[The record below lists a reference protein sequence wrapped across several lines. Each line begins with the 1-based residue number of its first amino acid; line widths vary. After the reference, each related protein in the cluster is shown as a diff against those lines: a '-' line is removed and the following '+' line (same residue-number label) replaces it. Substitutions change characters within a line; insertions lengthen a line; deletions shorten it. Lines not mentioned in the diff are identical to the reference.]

1 MLEEY
6 IYCGTK
12 KLRCGYTTGSCAAA
26 AAKASAQMLLTGMTI
41 DKVSLMTPKGILL
54 ELNIKNSEIETDY
67 AECAIKKDS
76 GDDPDVTNGILVYA
90 RVEKIPSGVIIDGGK
105 GVGRI
110 TKSGLDRKIG
120 EAAINT
126 VPRRMIENA
135 VTEMAEQYGYDGG
148 FRIIISVPEG
158 EKIARKTYNPRLG
171 IEGGISIIG
180 TSGIVEPMSNKAVIE
195 TIRTEE
201 SMLKA
206 QGRKNLLITIGNYS
220 GTFLKDYL
228 PELDKTVKCS
238 NFIGEAIDFAVE
250 FGFKRI
256 LIAGHA
262 GKLVKLGAGI
272 MNTHSSNAD
281 GRMEVLITCGLLAG
295 ADTETLKKIY
305 ECITVDDALGI
316 LQSAGLL
323 EKTMEILM
331 GKIQF
336 YLDAKVKN
344 TLEIGALMFSNKYG
358 VLGKTSSADSI
369 IKWTAEEYN
378 G

>member
-6 IYCGTK
+6 IYCGTEK
-12 KLRCGYTTGSCAAA
+12 MRCGYTTGSCAAA
-26 AAKASAQMLLTGMTI
+26 AAKASSQMLLTGAAI
-41 DKVSLMTPKGILL
+41 DAISLMTPKGIP
-54 ELNIKNSEIETDY
+54 LNLDVENPYIAKDY

-90 RVEKIPSGVIIDGGK
+90 RAEKIASGIIIDGGK
-105 GVGRI
+105 GVGRV
-110 TKSGLDRKIG
+110 TKGGLDRKIG
-120 EAAINT
+120 ESAINT
-126 VPRRMIENA
+126 VPRKMIENA
-135 VTEMAEQYGYDGG
+135 VTEVSEKYNYDGG

-158 EKIARKTYNPRLG
+158 EKTARKTYNPRLG

-180 TSGIVEPMSNKAVIE
+180 TSGIVEPMSSKSVIA

-220 GTFLKDYL
+220 GTFLKEYL

-250 FGFKRI
+250 FGFERV

-281 GRMEVLITCGLLAG
+281 GRMDVLITCGLLAG
-295 ADTETLKKIY
+295 GDTETLKKIH
-305 ECITVDDALGI
+305 ECITVDDALKI
-316 LQSAGLL
+316 LKSVGLL
-323 EKTMEILM
+323 EAAMKILM
-331 GKIQF
+331 DKIQF
-336 YLDAKVKN
+336 YLDAKVKDA
-344 TLEIGALMFSNKYG
+344 LEIGALMFSNKYG
-358 VLGKTSSADSI
+358 VLGKTPRADCI
-369 IKWTAEEYN
+369 IKFLAEECH

>member
-6 IYCGTK
+6 IYCGTE

-26 AAKASAQMLLTGMTI
+26 AAKASALMLVTGMTI
-41 DKVSLMTPKGILL
+41 DQINLMTPKGILL
-54 ELNIKNSEIETDY
+54 ELDIENLQIGSDF
-67 AECAIKKDS
+67 AECAVKKDS
-76 GDDPDVTNGILVYA
+76 GDDPDVTNGLLVYA
-90 RVEKIPSGVIIDGGK
+90 RVEKISSGIIIDGGK
-105 GVGRI
+105 GVGRV
-110 TKSGLDRKIG
+110 TKSGLDRKVG

-126 VPRRMIENA
+126 VPRKMIEDA
-135 VTEMAEQYGYDGG
+135 VTEIAEKFDYDGG
-148 FRIIISVPEG
+148 FRIIISVPDG
-158 EKIARKTYNPRLG
+158 EKIAEKTYNPRLG
-171 IEGGISIIG
+171 ITGGISIIG
-180 TSGIVEPMSNKAVIE
+180 TSGIVEPMSTRAVIE

-201 SMLKA
+201 NMIKA

-220 GTFLKDYL
+220 GTFLKEHL
-228 PELDKTVKCS
+228 PELNKTVKCS
-238 NFIGEAIDFAVE
+238 NFIGDAIDFAVE
-250 FGFKRI
+250 FGFERV

-295 ADTETLKKIY
+295 ADNQTLKKIH
-305 ECITVDDALGI
+305 ECITVDDALSI
-316 LQSAGLL
+316 LKSVGLL

-331 GKIQF
+331 DKIQF
-336 YLDAKVKN
+336 YLIAKVKH

-358 VLGKTSSADSI
+358 ILGKTSGADRI
-369 IKWTAEEYN
+369 IKLIAEECD